1 MGAESDAP
9 PADATEKRGPLV
21 GLRVLELGSLLA
33 GPFCGQMLSDLGA
46 EVIKVEAPGK
56 GDVMRIM
63 GRAQVGGRGLW
74 WSHIARGKKCITL
87 NLRVPEGQAIARDLS
102 ARCDVVVENF
112 RPGTL
117 ERWNL
122 GYDELSAASP
132 GLILTRITGY
142 GQTGPY
148 RDRAGFGVVG
158 EAMGGLRFVTGFPD
172 RPPPRVGIS
181 IGDMLAGVFGVVGTL
196 AALQERSRSGRGQVV
211 DVAIYEAIAALMES
225 TLSDFALGGVER
237 ERTGS
242 TLPGFAPSNAY
253 LTRDGHWYILGAN
266 ADNPFR
272 RLAEVMGRPE
282 LADDPRYATDQAR
295 GERMEELDEMV
306 GEWVA
311 TKTSEDLTEILGP
324 AGVPAGPIYDAAMA
338 LADPHYRARDML
350 HELDEPELGRLVM
363 PGVVPKLSRTPGA
376 IPWPGPAHGE
386 HDEDILGGML
396 GISGGRRAALAED
409 GVIGARREVAAVGGP
424 GAGSRA
430 PEGEI

>member
-1 MGAESDAP
+1 MTTPEAGGAT
-9 PADATEKRGPLV
+9 ADGTAKHGPLV

-33 GPFCGQMLSDLGA
+33 GPFCGQLLSDLGA

-63 GRAQVGGRGLW
+63 GRARVGDRGLW
-74 WSHIARGKKCITL
+74 WSHVARGKWCITL
-87 NLRVPEGQAIARDLS
+87 NLRVPEGQAIARELIS
-102 ARCDVVVENF
+102 RCDVVVENF

-122 GYDELSAASP
+122 GYDALSEASA
-132 GLILTRITGY
+132 GLILTRVTGY

-158 EAMGGLRFVTGFPD
+158 EAMGGLRYVTGFPD

-196 AALQERSRSGRGQVV
+196 AALHERHRSGRGQVV

-225 TLSDFALGGVER
+225 TLSDYARGGVNR

-253 LTRDGHWYILGAN
+253 LTLDGHWYILGAN

-272 RLAEVMGRPE
+272 RLAAVMGRAE

-311 TKTSEDLTEILGP
+311 TKTSDELTEVLGA

-338 LADPHYRARDML
+338 LVDPHYRARGMIQ
-350 HELDEPELGRLVM
+350 EIEEPELGTLAM
-363 PGVVPKLSRTPGA
+363 PGVVPKLSRTPGS
-376 IPWPGPAHGE
+376 ISWPGPAHGE
-386 HDEDILGGML
+386 HDDEILGELL
-396 GISGGRRAALAED
+396 GIGLERREALAEA
-409 GVIGARREVAAVGGP
+409 GVIAGGHEVATVGAAAAEP
-424 GAGSRA
+424 REGA
-430 PEGEI
+430 I